1 MMDDHY
7 SYYIITTT
15 TTTTTPLYL
24 SMDDAQCTKNEKN
37 SAIQW
42 LCNYISKA
50 KIIVFLKFFLHS
62 MASASFKAFGGERNS
77 ISTDFSNCE
86 CDQLPK
92 IALFWDFLSTGMEW
106 ILCSIQLLCTYF
118 SYLLPGV
125 AIMLSITI
133 FATIVGDMLPVS
145 DATPLIGQHINF
157 VLFGYALFCFSLSY
171 IWLFTFKVL

>member
-1 MMDDHY
+1 MTITATTLLLLLLHCIYLWMMH
-7 SYYIITTT
+7 SVLKMKKIVQLHLK
-15 TTTTTPLYL
+15 P
-24 SMDDAQCTKNEKN
+24 K
-37 SAIQW
+37 
-42 LCNYISKA
+42 SKLFE
-50 KIIVFLKFFLHS
+50 IFSSLHGT
-62 MASASFKAFGGERNS
+62 ASFKAFGGERNS
-77 ISTDFSNCE
+77 ISTDFSE
-86 CDQLPK
+86 CDQSLPK
-92 IALFWDFLSTGMEW
+92 IALFWDFLVSTGMEW